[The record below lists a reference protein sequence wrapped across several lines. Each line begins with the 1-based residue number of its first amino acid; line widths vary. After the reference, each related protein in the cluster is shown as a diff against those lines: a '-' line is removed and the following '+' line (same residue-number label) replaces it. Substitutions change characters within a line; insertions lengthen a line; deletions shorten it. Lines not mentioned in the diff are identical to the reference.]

1 MQEASSWR
9 VQNIWREVRWQLEG
23 CWYQIKEAIAWHCAL
38 EQGTK
43 PPTTTASLAP
53 SVANPCTS
61 PKHVRMSF
69 GGVGLKVEVKFRFNL
84 MCN

>member
-9 VQNIWREVRWQLEG
+9 VQNIWREVRWQMEG
-23 CWYQIKEAIAWHCAL
+23 CWYQIKEAIVWHCAL
-38 EQGTK
+38 KQD
-43 PPTTTASLAP
+43 
-53 SVANPCTS
+53 VAAPCTS
-61 PKHVRMSF
+61 PKHVRMSL